1 MAGDQRESMEASKPT
16 PGEER
21 LRVVFVAQ
29 VDPSGR
35 SGQNVATK
43 EIASALARDPGIEL
57 TIICPDPV
65 EGWPEELRKAEHV
78 CYLPRKRP
86 GSWFW
91 HIRSQWALFRHLR
104 GWLQAG
110 RGDAIVARLGPS
122 LFLPPLLAKRS
133 GVPYFLLIRGLRRG
147 GGGGVQGLLR
157 RGVPEDLVA
166 RFSVRRALSVFV
178 AFQEVEDRVLR
189 LAGSEGVDVELFP
202 NAVNPELF
210 PTRSLEEARR
220 EIGVDLELPAFLL
233 GFVGSLRDRH
243 GLFELLE
250 AGEALIAE
258 GMDLHL
264 LMVGE
269 GPLLNELRGVVQKR
283 GMEERVHFTGH
294 VPHHVVAAYISACD
308 VLYGVVH
315 PDLPS
320 NPIKCQ
326 EYLVCERPII
336 TSRKAELQFVEEVGA
351 GVAIEA
357 LEGTQIAEAVRL
369 IASRGPEERAA
380 MGRRGRQH
388 VLEHHTWSRLVELIR
403 ARVMKARGREDGLGA
418 NAVHDPSR

>member
-1 MAGDQRESMEASKPT
+1 MPVERLGSKEAAVPSRRET
-16 PGEER
+16 PYGEER
-21 LRVVFVAQ
+21 LRVAFVAQ

-57 TIICPDPV
+57 TIICPEPL
-65 EGWPEELRKAEHV
+65 EGWPAELQKAESV
-78 CYLPRKRP
+78 RYLPRKRS
-86 GSWFW
+86 GSWSW
-91 HIRSQWALFRHLR
+91 HIRSQWTLFRHLGR
-104 GWLQAG
+104 WVRAG
-110 RGDAIVARLGPS
+110 GGDAIVARLGPS
-122 LFLPPLLAKRS
+122 LFLPPLIAKRS
-133 GVPYFLLIRGLRRG
+133 GIPYFLLIRGLRRG
-147 GGGGVQGLLR
+147 GPGGVQGWLR
-157 RGVPEDLVA
+157 RRVPTDLVA
-166 RFSVRRALSVFV
+166 RFSVRRARSVFV

-210 PTRSLEEARR
+210 QTRSLEEARR
-220 EIGVDLELPAFLL
+220 EIGMDLKPPAFLV

-250 AGEALIAE
+250 AAEGLIAE

-269 GPLLNELRGVVQKR
+269 GPLLEELRGVARAR
-283 GMEERVHFTGH
+283 GMEPRVHFTGH
-294 VPHHVVAAYISACD
+294 VPHHLVSAYMSACD
-308 VLYGVVH
+308 ALYGVVH

-336 TSRKAELQFVEEVGA
+336 TSRKAELQFVEEVEA
-351 GVAIEA
+351 GVAIQA
-357 LEGTQIAEAVRL
+357 LGGTEVADAVRL
-369 IASRGPEERAA
+369 LASRSPGERAA
-380 MGRRGRQH
+380 MGRRGRRY
-388 VLEHHTWSRLVELIR
+388 VLEHHTWSRLVDLIR
-403 ARVMKARGREDGLGA
+403 DRVMKTRGR
-418 NAVHDPSR
+418 